1 LVRLK
6 KCGQFLFVQQLGQ
19 LGDIDSNPPRLVFG
33 EQLAAVSTGNRMD
46 QIVLYKG
53 FRIRAYQEWSGL
65 WLAETNKPV
74 RRRPGA
80 SDHDDTDTEYIATPS
95 GHPTP
100 EATIAFIKQM
110 IDSPSTTR

>member
-80 SDHDDTDTEYIATPS
+80 AITTTP
-95 GHPTP
+95 
-100 EATIAFIKQM
+100 IL
-110 IDSPSTTR
+110 STLPRPPVTQRQRPPLLS